1 MIQIQLPV
9 NATESAVAL
18 RGRPP
23 LQHLSINWTC
33 LRNIYILGPSQ
44 HLLCQKLRMWVRVI
58 YFNKL
63 AKCSDVHWS
72 SRTMIL
78 RERMVRN
85 FNWRIKLSLPRTHLS
100 ILILLKVGGPDV
112 RFLSSRCTYDTFFLP
127 SKIIKHASILFFIL
141 DPNYRK

>member
-1 MIQIQLPV
+1 MLQKVPWLSEGSLHSSI
-9 NATESAVAL
+9 SASPGHV
-18 RGRPP
+18 
-23 LQHLSINWTC
+23 WE
-33 LRNIYILGPSQ
+33 IYTFLDPSQ
-44 HLLCQKLRMWVRVI
+44 HLLCQKLQMWVQVI

-72 SRTMIL
+72 SRTVIL

-85 FNWRIKLSLPRTHLS
+85 FNWRIKLSLSRTHLS

-127 SKIIKHASILFFIL
+127 SKIIKPASILFSIL